1 MKGLCRSFYGQ
12 LISILNS
19 INHLFKVS
27 WLATSI
33 PLQSPFTAVPRLV
46 FGWATDRN
54 LGGPP
59 FKCCLPQMSSSFLC
73 LQKAE
78 AFFIAQRSFELH
90 SKLQPF
96 KKKKN
101 QTPLEAW
108 MPLKVWMLIVG
119 REWPFVTCFLCLKQY
134 PSSLMFTAKFSEKF
148 CNPSNPNSFNFP
160 LKSDTSLL
168 SPVMP
173 TSYFLE
179 VTQPSY
185 VLPKTFSCWCCMV
198 IFLKHF
204 EKRQGFH

>member
-33 PLQSPFTAVPRLV
+33 LLQSPFTAVPRLV

-54 LGGPP
+54 LGGASFQTLPTSNVVIFSLFAKSRGILRCSKILWIA
-59 FKCCLPQMSSSFLC
+59 FKIT
-73 LQKAE
+73 A
-78 AFFIAQRSFELH
+78 I
-90 SKLQPF
+90 

-108 MPLKVWMLIVG
+108 MLLKVWMLIAG
-119 REWPFVTCFLCLKQY
+119 REWPFVSCFLCLKQY

-148 CNPSNPNSFNFP
+148 CNPSNPNSFSFP